1 MVEHTSGFR
10 PPGRDFTHARD
21 AKKSKH
27 DHASRNY
34 QRHMDE
40 RFRARQIER
49 AEAEAKPEVD
59 EGGEGD

>member
-1 MVEHTSGFR
+1 LEHTSGFR
-10 PPGRDFTHARD
+10 PPNREYGHAAGQ
-21 AKKSKH
+21 AKRAKR

-49 AEAEAKPEVD
+49 THEEAQDEAEE
-59 EGGEGD
+59 E